1 MGAAQL
7 GGDYSYLSRPMQPQ
21 LKLGALTANEVQ
33 KILTATKTIGPS
45 WWDQSDLSPKV
56 RSANAYWIE
65 RATGTQ
71 WLFDQIQAVF
81 TDCNQYFGFE
91 IESIQEPLFVA
102 EYGVDDHF
110 TWHCDTGPGITA
122 RRKLSVSIA
131 LSDQASY
138 TGGELEFNPGGS
150 MQSEVNLGSAI
161 VFPGFMAH
169 RVKPITSGVRRAL
182 VGFIHGPPFK

>member
-1 MGAAQL
+1 
-7 GGDYSYLSRPMQPQ
+7 MQPH
-21 LKLGALTANEVQ
+21 LRHSALSQPQVD
-33 KILTATKTIGPS
+33 KILAAIRSVSPS
-45 WWDQSDLSPKV
+45 WWDQSDLSPTM

-65 RATGTQ
+65 RGEGTE
-71 WLFDQIQAVF
+71 WLFNQLQAVF
-81 TDCNQYFGFE
+81 TECNRHYGFE
-91 IESIQEPLFVA
+91 IETIQEPLFVA

-122 RRKLSVSIA
+122 RRKLSISIA

-150 MQSEVNLGSAI
+150 MQSEFSLGSAI

-169 RVKPITSGVRRAL
+169 RVKPITSGVRRSL